1 MNWKNQLFIQ
11 SIMAVLLFVCINI
24 FISGG
29 VYASDQYTVA
39 KGKYIIVLK
48 ESEFVRGLNVSRTG
62 ESVGQVADRL
72 VNEVRQNQISV
83 DAQKGVFRSARN
95 ADEVNKLGLTY
106 EYAIKGFSAAL
117 TEESVQFLKNKPE
130 VSYIEPDI
138 LISISAIQA
147 PTPSWG
153 LDRVDQQNLPLDQ
166 SYQYNTDG
174 SNVHVYILDTGI
186 RATHNEFGNRVGSG
200 YDFIDND
207 SDANDC
213 NGHGTHVAGTVGGA
227 SFGVAKNAMLYPVR
241 VLNCA
246 GSGWYSQIIAGIDWV
261 SLNHQSPAVA
271 NMSLEGPVSQALDT
285 ALNNT
290 VNAGVS
296 FVVAAGND
304 NSDACNVSPARVT
317 NAITVASSDSS
328 DQRSGFSNTGT
339 CVDIFAPG
347 SFITSAWHTSN
358 MATNTISG
366 TSMAAPHVAGVAAL
380 FLETN
385 FTASTAEVTNAII
398 SNSTTNRISDVG
410 AGTPNR
416 LLFSQP
422 PNTPPPSLPTP
433 TPEHLGWLVPVINLI
448 LL

>member
-1 MNWKNQLFIQ
+1 MNWKNQLFIKN
-11 SIMAVLLFVCINI
+11 IIAVLLFVCINI
-24 FISGG
+24 FVAGG
-29 VYASDQYTVA
+29 VYAADQYTVA

-48 ESEFVRGLNVSRTG
+48 EREFVRGLNVSKMG

-83 DAQKGVFRSARN
+83 DAQKGVFRSASN
-95 ADEVNKLGLTY
+95 ADEVNKLGLIY
-106 EYAIKGFSAAL
+106 EHAIKGFSAAL

-130 VSYIEPDI
+130 VSYIESDI
-138 LISISAIQA
+138 LISISAIQT

-207 SDANDC
+207 ADADDC
-213 NGHGTHVAGTVGGA
+213 HGHGTHVAGIVGGA
-227 SFGVAKNAMLYPVR
+227 SFGVAKNAILYPVR
-241 VLNCA
+241 VMSCTGL
-246 GSGWYSQIIAGIDWV
+246 GQYSQVIAGVDWV
-261 SLNHQSPAVA
+261 SVNHQSPAVA
-271 NMSLEGPVSQALDT
+271 NMSLGGPASQALDT
-285 ALNNT
+285 ALNNAI
-290 VNAGVS
+290 NAGVS
-296 FVVAAGND
+296 FIVAAGNN
-304 NSDACNVSPARVT
+304 NSDACNASPARVA
-317 NAITVASSDSS
+317 NAITVASSDSF

-358 MATNTISG
+358 TATNTRSG

-398 SNSTTNRISDVG
+398 TDSTTNQIADVG

-416 LLFSQP
+416 LLFSQLT
-422 PNTPPPSLPTP
+422 NTPSPPLPPSA
-433 TPEHLGWLVPVINLI
+433 HLGWLVPVINLI
-448 LL
+448 LF

>member
-1 MNWKNQLFIQ
+1 MYWKNQLFIK
-11 SIMAVLLFVCINI
+11 SIIAILLFVCISIYMSNI
-24 FISGG
+24 A
-29 VYASDQYTVA
+29 YADNQYTIM
-39 KGKYIIVLK
+39 KGKYIVVLK
-48 ESEFVRGLNVSRTG
+48 EEGFVRGLNVSKMG
-62 ESVGQVADRL
+62 ESVEQVADRL
-72 VNEVRQNQISV
+72 INEVRQNQIYV
-83 DAQKGVFRSARN
+83 DAQKMVFRSANN
-95 ADEVNKLGLTY
+95 ADEANKLGLTY
-106 EYAIKGFSAAL
+106 EHAIKGFSAVL
-117 TEESVQFLKNKPE
+117 TEESIQFLENKPE
-130 VSYIEPDI
+130 IDYIETDV

-166 SYQYNTDG
+166 SYQYNADG

-207 SDANDC
+207 SDADDC

-246 GSGWYSQIIAGIDWV
+246 GSGLYSQVIAGVDWV
-261 SLNHQSPAVA
+261 SVNHQSPAVA
-271 NMSLEGPVSQALDT
+271 NMSLGGPAFQALDT
-285 ALNNT
+285 ALNNAI
-290 VNAGVS
+290 NAGVS
-296 FVVAAGND
+296 FIVSAGN
-304 NSDACNVSPARVT
+304 NNGDACNASPARVT
-317 NAITVASSDSS
+317 DAITVASSTSF
-328 DQRSGFSNTGT
+328 DQRSAFSNIGT

-358 MATNTISG
+358 TATNTISG
-366 TSMAAPHVAGVAAL
+366 TSMAAPHVTGVAAL

-385 FTASTAEVTNAII
+385 FTASTSEVTNAII
-398 SNSTTNRISDVG
+398 ANSTTSQITDVG

-416 LLFSQP
+416 LLFSQL
-422 PNTPPPSLPTP
+422 PSAPQLPA
-433 TPEHLGWLVPVINLI
+433 PEYLGWLVPVINLI